1 MASEND
7 LQQQL
12 EQLRKDVAALAETIA
27 SLAAG
32 KAEEVKAQAYRAGS
46 DAAEA
51 SAHVLDAA
59 RDQVCAVQSDL
70 EERIRAK
77 PIYRNQNSIKI
88 LSLTSL
94 LSPPRCSTTI
104 LRVECLRNLI
114 STLFGRRYGNV
125 VGNGT

>member
-12 EQLRKDVAALAETIA
+12 EQIRKDVAALAETIA
-27 SLAAG
+27 ALAAG
-32 KAEEVKAQAYRAGS
+32 KAEEVKAQAYKAGN

-51 SAHVLDAA
+51 SVHALDAA

-77 PIYRNQNSIKI
+77 PLKALGIAAG
-88 LSLTSL
+88 LGFVLAVLT
-94 LSPPRCSTTI
+94 
-104 LRVECLRNLI
+104 
-114 STLFGRRYGNV
+114 RRA
-125 VGNGT
+125 

>member
-12 EQLRKDVAALAETIA
+12 EQIRKDVAALAETIA

-32 KAEEVKAQAYRAGS
+32 KAEDVKAQAYKAGN

-51 SAHVLDAA
+51 SAQVLDAA
-59 RDQVCAVQSDL
+59 RDHVCAVQSDL

-77 PIYRNQNSIKI
+77 PLKALGIAAG
-88 LSLTSL
+88 LGFVLALLT
-94 LSPPRCSTTI
+94 
-104 LRVECLRNLI
+104 
-114 STLFGRRYGNV
+114 RRA
-125 VGNGT
+125 